1 MILPLLTLIPLA
13 LLALVTAALLAALD
27 AAHHAVS
34 RSALDKELAGRS
46 ARTREQVLI
55 QHDEA
60 PRTRGALELGR
71 VLAEVVVAVSLTV
84 LAQLLT
90 GSWVLAVLIGG
101 AVASAMLFL
110 TAFVVISSQGS
121 MVPVLVLM
129 W

>member
-71 VLAEVVVAVSLTV
+71 VLAEVRSEEHTSELQSRGHLVCR
-84 LAQLLT
+84 LL
-90 GSWVLAVLIGG
+90 LDK
-101 AVASAMLFL
+101 
-110 TAFVVISSQGS
+110 
-121 MVPVLVLM
+121 
-129 W
+129 